1 MEDKIS
7 ESNLEKIALSKMSQ
21 MSFLNLMSLISS
33 YRAINMIT
41 PSNPLYKYL
50 CYYAPYRPK
59 INEREQKI
67 LFKENQNYASMTKAI
82 KSLSQMKK
90 INKSINIKE
99 KLIEFNIQ
107 LNKGLQRFQ
116 KVEINLRNS
125 EYNKIVILIQKHIR
139 SFLKR
144 ISVIRIIDSIII
156 QKCLIY
162 IIKIQDSYRKFHFRR
177 NFKVNH
183 IINKILNYRKNKADQ
198 LKTILYSYEVKVHTK
213 KEMIIREIL
222 NQRYQR
228 IILIQ
233 NSWRNKLYRNKIMK
247 IINLEKNYYTLTYP
261 FYANKVQLK
270 VCFDQRKNRIFQ
282 KYNFDICPIRKI
294 FVLHINYQDLIP
306 GKYYC
311 QFFVDNYLSADRR
324 FPTLEGKDG
333 QLYNIIEFSQKG
345 ILNDNNNHSYKTG
358 TSSYNLEQ
366 LENPNKFNFN
376 VYGNYNNYSNSN
388 SNNYNNNYNNI
399 NYGFNGKNYGNN
411 GNNNYYYYNNNNGLM
426 GSLVNITSNY
436 NNYFSQLNEDDA
448 FNSLKKN
455 LTGKVT
461 TFSNVN

>member
-1 MEDKIS
+1 MEQIQFQ
-7 ESNLEKIALSKMSQ
+7 NPFEKMANSRISKMD
-21 MSFLNLMSLISS
+21 FLTFMELIST
-33 YRAINMIT
+33 YKTLNMFDQN
-41 PSNPLYKYL
+41 NPLYMYI
-50 CYYAPYRPK
+50 CYFVPYTPK

-294 FVLHINYQDLIP
+294 FVLHIN
-306 GKYYC
+306 
-311 QFFVDNYLSADRR
+311 
-324 FPTLEGKDG
+324 
-333 QLYNIIEFSQKG
+333 
-345 ILNDNNNHSYKTG
+345 
-358 TSSYNLEQ
+358 
-366 LENPNKFNFN
+366 
-376 VYGNYNNYSNSN
+376 
-388 SNNYNNNYNNI
+388 
-399 NYGFNGKNYGNN
+399 
-411 GNNNYYYYNNNNGLM
+411 
-426 GSLVNITSNY
+426 
-436 NNYFSQLNEDDA
+436 
-448 FNSLKKN
+448 
-455 LTGKVT
+455 
-461 TFSNVN
+461 